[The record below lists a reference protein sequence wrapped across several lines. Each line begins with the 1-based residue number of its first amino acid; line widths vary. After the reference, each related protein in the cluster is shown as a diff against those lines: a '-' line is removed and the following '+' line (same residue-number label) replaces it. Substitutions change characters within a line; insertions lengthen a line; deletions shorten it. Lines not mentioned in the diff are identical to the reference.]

1 MRHLVDNIIEGKKG
15 EKEMLFIKRYQSS
28 YCEKEQSWYE
38 QKSEYGS
45 IAMRS
50 FDKRKPGMRS

>member
-1 MRHLVDNIIEGKKG
+1 
-15 EKEMLFIKRYQSS
+15 MLFIKAYQSS

-38 QKSEYGS
+38 QKSDYGS

-50 FDKRKPGMRS
+50 FDNRKPV